1 MTRHVS
7 HRKNN
12 KNNPLLIAVIVLLL
26 AAAIT
31 FFVLSLIAP
40 KNSKKEEN
48 STTASSTVSTTTAT
62 SDSDSKISVTT
73 TSVDEPKKVVQN
85 EGEDPNIE
93 PGFTGFFTNSNVSGN
108 KLTLRLTIN
117 QIIGTQ
123 GTCKLL
129 MTNDNGG
136 QIEQEVPT
144 VSNPSSS
151 SCQGF
156 DVSLD
161 GVAKGSWNV
170 RVTIDADGKN
180 GILETVVKI

>member
-12 KNNPLLIAVIVLLL
+12 QNSPLLIAGIVLICAAL
-26 AAAIT
+26 AT
-31 FFVLSLIAP
+31 FLVLSFVAP
-40 KNSKKEEN
+40 KSGKKEEETTKS
-48 STTASSTVSTTTAT
+48 STTSTTTTTT
-62 SDSDSKISVTT
+62 STGSKVSVTT

>member
-7 HRKNN
+7 HRRKNQ
-12 KNNPLLIAVIVLLL
+12 NNTIIIAIIMVLC
-26 AAAIT
+26 AALIT
-31 FFVLSLIAP
+31 FLVLSFIAP
-40 KNSKKEEN
+40 KNAKKEEEK
-48 STTASSTVSTTTAT
+48 TTTTSTTTTT
-62 SDSDSKISVTT
+62 SKTSSTDSKVSVTT
-73 TSVDEPKKVVQN
+73 TSVEEPKKVVQN

-93 PGFTGFFTNSNVSGN
+93 PGFTGFFTRSDVSGN

-117 QIIGTQ
+117 QIIGAQ

-136 QIEQEVPT
+136 QIEQVAQT

-156 DVSLD
+156 DVPLD
-161 GVAKGSWNV
+161 GVAKGNWNV
-170 RVTIDADGKN
+170 RVTVEADGKT

>member
-12 KNNPLLIAVIVLLL
+12 KNNPLLIAVIVLLC
-26 AAAIT
+26 AALIT
-31 FFVLSLIAP
+31 FLVLFFVAP
-40 KNSKKEEN
+40 KNGKKEEEK
-48 STTASSTVSTTTAT
+48 TTISSTVSTTTTTTTT
-62 SDSDSKISVTT
+62 SSQISVTT
-73 TSVDEPKKVVQN
+73 TSIEDPKKVVQN
-85 EGEDPNIE
+85 DGEDPNIE

-123 GTCKLL
+123 GTCTLL

-136 QIEQEVPT
+136 KIEQSVPT

-161 GVAKGSWNV
+161 GVNKGNWNI
-170 RVTIDADGKN
+170 RVTIDADGKT